1 MVQEINIYDLND
13 APYNPRIKLQ
23 PGIPEYDKLK
33 HSIETFG
40 IVEPIVYNKRTGNV
54 VGGHQRLQVLKD
66 MGKQT
71 VPCSVIDIDE
81 DEEKLL
87 NIALNKI
94 KGQWDYGKLEELIKD
109 LDSELAEATGF
120 SAEEIALMQSDNS
133 DLLEDNENEFYAWD
147 EEEFNTEENG
157 IHNYVISLIFQ
168 NTELAKEWADEENIN
183 VTFHKKSYTTVIRIT
198 GE

>member
-1 MVQEINIYDLND
+1 M
-13 APYNPRIKLQ
+13 
-23 PGIPEYDKLK
+23 PEYDKLK

-66 MGKQT
+66 MGRHA
-71 VPCSVIDIDE
+71 VPCSVIDIGE

-94 KGQWDYGKLEELIKD
+94 QGQWDYGKLEELIKD

-120 SAEEIALMQSDNS
+120 SAEEIALMQSDDS
-133 DLLEDNENEFYAWD
+133 DLMEDDENDFYAWD
-147 EEEFNTEENG
+147 EEEGFATEEDG

-168 NTELAKEWADEENIN
+168 NTELAKEWADEENID
-183 VTFHKKSYTTVIRIT
+183 VPFHKNSYTTVIRII
-198 GE
+198 GEENKDD